1 MSFKRFCDFWRRCV
15 GCTGATGPAG
25 PIGATGITGVTGPT
39 GATGATGAMGN
50 TGATG
55 ITGVTGATGATGNAG
70 FEFSV
75 PSSIFIPSP
84 GLITVTNEEVAITTL
99 TISLFQDAVVV
110 LQGQVGWSS
119 PNFFNL
125 AMVSP
130 NFFDLALIWRIRKG
144 IGGPIIWEG
153 RDGASFE
160 SDEQAR
166 FLSSML
172 HVDSSPGLGFNTY
185 ELTAQ
190 VDPVLSPDSTAEI
203 NGPVVFIGNA
213 FPV

>member
-1 MSFKRFCDFWRRCV
+1 MSFKRFCNFWKKCI

-25 PIGATGITGVTGPT
+25 PIGATGVTGATGPAGAT
-39 GATGATGAMGN
+39 GATGATGSA
-50 TGATG
+50 GA
-55 ITGVTGATGATGNAG
+55 TGVTGATGATGNAG

-75 PSSIFIPSP
+75 PSAIFIPSP
-84 GLITVTNEEVAITTL
+84 GLLTVSNEEVAITTL
-99 TISLFQDAVVV
+99 TISLFQDAAVV

-144 IGGPIIWEG
+144 SGGPVIWEG

-166 FLSSML
+166 FLSSIL
-172 HVDSSPGLGFNTY
+172 HVDSSPGLGSITY

-190 VDPVLSPDSTAEI
+190 VDPLLSPDSTAEV

>member
-1 MSFKRFCDFWRRCV
+1 MSFKKLCDFWKSRA
-15 GCTGATGPAG
+15 GCTGATGPT
-25 PIGATGITGVTGPT
+25 GATGMTGVTGPT
-39 GATGATGAMGN
+39 GATGL

-55 ITGVTGATGATGNAG
+55 VSGNAG
-70 FEFSV
+70 FEFSE
-75 PSSIFIPSP
+75 PAAIFVPSP

-99 TISLFQDAVVV
+99 TLSLFQDAVLA

-125 AMVSP
+125 AMISP

-144 IGGPIIWEG
+144 VGGPIIWEG
-153 RDGASFE
+153 RDSASFE

-166 FLSSML
+166 FLSSVL
-172 HVDSSPGLGFNTY
+172 HVDSSPGLGSITY

-203 NGPVVFIGNA
+203 NGPIVFIGTA